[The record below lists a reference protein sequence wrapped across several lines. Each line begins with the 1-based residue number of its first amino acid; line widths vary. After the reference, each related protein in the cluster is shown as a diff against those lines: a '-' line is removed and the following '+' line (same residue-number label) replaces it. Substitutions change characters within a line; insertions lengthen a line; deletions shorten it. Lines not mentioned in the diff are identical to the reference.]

1 MAVPLVDD
9 SICEF
14 NDKNAFQD
22 AFKTM
27 LDFRREAIFSDVIIC
42 SDDNKEFNCH
52 KLILASASPYFRAM
66 FLADMKESQQPRIKI
81 KGLDSSALEQ
91 LLEFCYTATVTITSE
106 NVQQL
111 LIASGMLQFP
121 KIQDSC
127 MEFLLNN
134 LHESNCIGIWK
145 LAEVIQR
152 NQKTLEKLET
162 YIKTNFSFVAK
173 HEEFLDLTAEQ
184 LLKFLKSDN
193 LNISTE
199 NDLSTA
205 IIRWVRLDPQERS
218 AHLEDLMKHVRFSQI
233 TRRHL
238 TDVILN
244 EELILDNMFCRQL
257 IFDAIRYHLVPETRN
272 GSVSAVDGRQR
283 ERVTRFI
290 YLLGGEECGSIVNNV
305 ECYDCSS
312 GVWHELTPMIIPRK
326 FVGSAILDDQLY
338 AVGGINDQYGDLVTV
353 EACNLSTNQ
362 WTSLASLQEC
372 KGSTA
377 IAVLDGWLYAAGG
390 SDNGVAIKTAERY
403 DSLANTWLPV
413 PNMNLPRSHFCLQPL
428 GGKLYAIGGYCGTC
442 AIPHVEYFDPLAN
455 TWTEIASMNKP
466 RMNHGSANYADKVY
480 VVGGAN
486 SYGVLNSVEVL
497 DPEQNH
503 WCFIRNRFN
512 PRSGLSLGIVK
523 TGQDNESCLWILG
536 GHDHKNRD
544 FSTALKLRVSDLSFQ
559 GEISLPRTCVFAGH
573 ASV

>member
-9 SICEF
+9 GICEF

-22 AFKTM
+22 AFKTI

-127 MEFLLNN
+127 MEFLMNN

-205 IIRWVRLDPQERS
+205 IIRWVRLDPQKRS

-272 GSVSAVDGRQR
+272 GSVGAVDGRQR

-290 YLLGGEECGSIVNNV
+290 YLLGGEG
-305 ECYDCSS
+305 
-312 GVWHELTPMIIPRK
+312 
-326 FVGSAILDDQLY
+326 
-338 AVGGINDQYGDLVTV
+338 
-353 EACNLSTNQ
+353 
-362 WTSLASLQEC
+362 
-372 KGSTA
+372 
-377 IAVLDGWLYAAGG
+377 
-390 SDNGVAIKTAERY
+390 KT
-403 DSLANTWLPV
+403 LL
-413 PNMNLPRSHFCLQPL
+413 
-428 GGKLYAIGGYCGTC
+428 
-442 AIPHVEYFDPLAN
+442 
-455 TWTEIASMNKP
+455 
-466 RMNHGSANYADKVY
+466 
-480 VVGGAN
+480 
-486 SYGVLNSVEVL
+486 
-497 DPEQNH
+497 
-503 WCFIRNRFN
+503 
-512 PRSGLSLGIVK
+512 
-523 TGQDNESCLWILG
+523 
-536 GHDHKNRD
+536 
-544 FSTALKLRVSDLSFQ
+544 
-559 GEISLPRTCVFAGH
+559 
-573 ASV
+573 